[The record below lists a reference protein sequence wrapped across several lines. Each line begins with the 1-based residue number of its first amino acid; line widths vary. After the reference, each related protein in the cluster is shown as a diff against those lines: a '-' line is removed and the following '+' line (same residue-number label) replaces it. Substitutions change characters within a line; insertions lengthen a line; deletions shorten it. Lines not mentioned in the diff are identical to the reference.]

1 VDNQFIELCY
11 TFYTNSKGR
20 AMTMTFRLN
29 TDEMTPA
36 FFESFKLLFQGK
48 EIEII
53 ARPIDSEF
61 EKEKEEFAQSLREV
75 EAGNSYPINE
85 SFWDKMHSSIEA
97 V

>member
-1 VDNQFIELCY
+1 
-11 TFYTNSKGR
+11 
-20 AMTMTFRLN
+20 MTTTFRLN

-53 ARPIDSEF
+53 ARPIDPEF

-85 SFWDKMHSSIEA
+85 SFWDKMHASIEA